1 MHKSVGRADGRGR
14 WADSVGLDVVRAR
27 APGREIEIERRRDA
41 ASERA
46 SGEVRPSRDGTDGER
61 TDAAAF
67 AFCDHRSKKSATFS
81 LARQA

>member
-14 WADSVGLDVVRAR
+14 WADSVGLDVVLAS
-27 APGREIEIERRRDA
+27 GREIEIERRRDA